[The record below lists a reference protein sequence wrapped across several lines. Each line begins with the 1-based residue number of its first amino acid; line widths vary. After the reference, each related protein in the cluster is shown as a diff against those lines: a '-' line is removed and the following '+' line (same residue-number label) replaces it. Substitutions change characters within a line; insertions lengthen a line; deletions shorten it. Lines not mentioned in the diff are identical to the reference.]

1 MMRAVW
7 LAFWGELNT
16 PSAYQDDPYGALAN
30 QSGHLALGA
39 FLAAALSLAYCGIF
53 GEMPFRWPVWAS
65 VVTTYLVAVEWL
77 KQGWS
82 GADSVID
89 SAFVALGAAAARV
102 SKGGRIYPARGSGT
116 AAARRS
122 DPACRDCCRFG
133 GACLP
138 ARRSTA
144 AGAVTCGIRQPFSI
158 GGVCK

>member
-1 MMRAVW
+1 MIRAVW

-89 SAFVALGAAAARV
+89 SAFVALGAAAPLVSLKEVAFIPRV
-102 SKGGRIYPARGSGT
+102 VLEPQPREGLTLLAVIVVALAAHVYPRAV
-116 AAARRS
+116 RRLR
-122 DPACRDCCRFG
+122 A
-133 GACLP
+133 
-138 ARRSTA
+138 
-144 AGAVTCGIRQPFSI
+144 Q
-158 GGVCK
+158 